1 MTELRVAPRSF
12 CRAVKLLPLPLVLLL
27 FAAVAKPPAVT
38 LDVKDEDVHV
48 ILKSMQKQCAI
59 KNLVIDPNV
68 SGNGTFY
75 FTDVPCR
82 TAFDVVL
89 RTMGL
94 AMVEYDDNVAAVERK
109 K

>member
-1 MTELRVAPRSF
+1 VLA
-12 CRAVKLLPLPLVLLL
+12 AVLLAVL
-27 FAAVAKPPAVT
+27 LMGAAEKPRTVT
-38 LDVKDEDVHV
+38 LDVKDEEIHA

-59 KNLVIDPNV
+59 RNLVVDPGV

-75 FTDVPCR
+75 FHDLPCR

-94 AMVEYDDNVAAVERK
+94 AAEYSDDVVAVERK

>member
-1 MTELRVAPRSF
+1 MKPLLVMLAAALLLGAAEKPRS
-12 CRAVKLLPLPLVLLL
+12 
-27 FAAVAKPPAVT
+27 VT
-38 LDVKDEDVHV
+38 LDVKDEEIHS
-48 ILKSMQKQCAI
+48 ILKSMQAQCAI
-59 KNLVIDPNV
+59 KNLVIDPGV

-75 FTDVPCR
+75 FHDLPCR

-94 AMVEYDDNVAAVERK
+94 AAEYSDDVVAVERK

>member
-1 MTELRVAPRSF
+1 MTELTVVLHSF
-12 CRAVKLLPLPLVLLL
+12 CRAVKIAPVVLMLLL
-27 FAAVAKPPAVT
+27 FGAMAKPRTVT
-38 LDVKDEDVHV
+38 LDVKDEEIHV
-48 ILKSMQKQCAI
+48 ILKSMQQQCAI

-68 SGNGTFY
+68 AGRGTFY
-75 FTDVPCR
+75 FHDVPCA

-94 AMVEYDDNVAAVERK
+94 AAEYSDDVVAVERK